1 MSARE
6 WIEKDFYAELGVS
19 STASAEEI
27 KRAYRKLARE
37 LHPDANPGDARAEA
51 RFKSMSEAYGVLSDP
66 EKRKQYD
73 EARSL
78 FNGGF
83 RPGGGFGGAG
93 GPGAGG
99 FDLNDLFGSQGGRGA
114 DAGGLGDLL
123 GGLFANRGGTPG
135 AGASRPRRGTDVETE
150 LRIDFTEAVHGATV
164 PLRIASPASC
174 GSCGGS
180 GARAGTVPRVCPVCG
195 GSGLVTRSQG
205 AFALSE
211 PCRDC
216 RGTGRIVEDPCTECG
231 GRGVSNRSRS
241 LTMRIP
247 AGVADGQRIRLAGQG
262 EPGMRGAPAGD
273 LFVLVHV
280 TPHPLFG
287 RSGDDL
293 TLTVPVSFP
302 ELVMGTTLTVP
313 TMDGPDSDG
322 TVKLKVP
329 AGTASGRTLR
339 VRGKGIAGRHGRTG
353 DLLVTLQVAVPTK
366 LDREAKEALEAYTKA
381 TAGDNPRAELFARA
395 QHPGAAR

>member
-1 MSARE
+1 VSARE
-6 WIEKDFYAELGVS
+6 WIEKDFYAELGIS

-37 LHPDANPGDARAEA
+37 LHPDANPGDARAES
-51 RFKSMSEAYGVLSDP
+51 RFKAMSEAYGVLSDP
-66 EKRKQYD
+66 DKRKQYD

-83 RPGGGFGGAG
+83 RPGGGFGG
-93 GPGAGG
+93 PGAPGG
-99 FDLNDLFGSQGGRGA
+99 FDLGDLFGAAGGRGA

-123 GGLFANRGGTPG
+123 GGLFANRGGAAG
-135 AGASRPRRGTDVETE
+135 SAGASRPRRGTDVETE
-150 LRIDFTEAVHGATV
+150 IRIDFTEAVHGATV

-195 GSGLVTRSQG
+195 GTGLVTRSQG

-216 RGTGRIVEDPCTECG
+216 RGTGRIIEDPCTECG
-231 GRGVSNRSRS
+231 GRGVSSRSRS

-262 EPGMRGAPAGD
+262 EPGMRGAAPGD
-273 LFVLVHV
+273 LYVLVHV
-280 TPHPLFG
+280 TPHPVFG

-293 TLTVPVSFP
+293 TLAVPVSFP

-313 TMDGPDSDG
+313 TMDGPGMDG

-329 AGTASGRTLR
+329 AGTANGRTLR
-339 VRGKGIAGRHGRTG
+339 VRGKGIAGRHGRRG

-366 LDREAKEALEAYTKA
+366 LEREAKAALEAYAEA
-381 TAGDNPRAELFARA
+381 TAGDDPRAELFARA
-395 QHPGAAR
+395 QRPGAAR

>member
-19 STASAEEI
+19 STASADEI

-37 LHPDANPGDARAEA
+37 LHPDANPGDSRAEA
-51 RFKSMSEAYGVLSDP
+51 RFKSMSEAYGVLSDAD
-66 EKRKQYD
+66 KRKQYD
-73 EARSL
+73 DARSL

-83 RPGGGFGGAG
+83 RPGGGGFGGQ
-93 GPGAGG
+93 GG
-99 FDLNDLFGSQGGRGA
+99 FDLGDLFGTAPGRPGE
-114 DAGGLGDLL
+114 AGGLGDLL
-123 GGLFANRGGTPG
+123 GGLFGNRGGAASG
-135 AGASRPRRGTDVETE
+135 AAASRPRRGTDIETE
-150 LRIDFTEAVHGATV
+150 VRIDFTEAVHGATL

-180 GARAGTVPRVCPVCG
+180 GARAGTVPRVCAVCG
-195 GSGLVTRSQG
+195 GTGLVTRSQG

-216 RGTGRIVEDPCTECG
+216 RGTGRIIDDPCTECG
-231 GRGVSNRSRS
+231 GRGVSNRHRT

-280 TPHPLFG
+280 TQHPVFG

-293 TLTVPVSFP
+293 TLSVPVTFP
-302 ELVMGTTLTVP
+302 ELAMGTTLTVP
-313 TMDGPDSDG
+313 TMDAGGTNG
-322 TVKLKVP
+322 TVSVKVP
-329 AGTASGRTLR
+329 AGTTAGRTLR
-339 VRGKGIAGRHGRTG
+339 VRGRGITRKDGRTG
-353 DLLVTLQVAVPTK
+353 DLLVTLQVVVPTN
-366 LDREAKEALEAYTKA
+366 LDRKAKDALEAYAKA
-381 TAGDNPRAELFARA
+381 TAGTDPRAELFTRA
-395 QHPGAAR
+395 QRSAAAR

>member
-1 MSARE
+1 MTQRD
-6 WIEKDFYAELGVS
+6 WIEKDFYRELGVA
-19 STASAEEI
+19 STASADEI
-27 KRAYRKLARE
+27 KKAYRKLARE

-83 RPGGGFGGAG
+83 QPGGGFGGAG
-93 GPGAGG
+93 APGG
-99 FDLNDLFGSQGGRGA
+99 FDLGDLFGTQGGRGA

-150 LRIDFTEAVHGATV
+150 LRIDFIEAIRGATV

-195 GSGLVTRSQG
+195 GTGLVTRSQG

-211 PCRDC
+211 
-216 RGTGRIVEDPCTECG
+216 
-231 GRGVSNRSRS
+231 
-241 LTMRIP
+241 
-247 AGVADGQRIRLAGQG
+247 
-262 EPGMRGAPAGD
+262 
-273 LFVLVHV
+273 
-280 TPHPLFG
+280 
-287 RSGDDL
+287 
-293 TLTVPVSFP
+293 
-302 ELVMGTTLTVP
+302 
-313 TMDGPDSDG
+313 
-322 TVKLKVP
+322 
-329 AGTASGRTLR
+329 
-339 VRGKGIAGRHGRTG
+339 
-353 DLLVTLQVAVPTK
+353 
-366 LDREAKEALEAYTKA
+366 
-381 TAGDNPRAELFARA
+381 
-395 QHPGAAR
+395 